1 MQKNSI
7 KKIGTIGVIILGLA
21 VILYVGFRVLY
32 PKNKFDSTKT
42 NNTVNTIIFPSEKRG
57 YLIADPVLNYDF
69 YSAKIEVFPKNISPK
84 EKKIKVEKGFIAQLY
99 PQGAEIET
107 TEELKKYIFSDN
119 PEIPNGKLVSAN
131 DAVYIYSRGKW
142 RPFLGPEFFGDLKLD
157 WDRVEPLADS
167 FKDSFEQGERIIA
180 TTPHPDGTM
189 FKTKDDKF
197 FLAWEERLLPIKNE
211 KIIKEVWDNYFVV
224 PMDSQEGTEIG
235 ECEQAYF
242 AGNFKCSFLESY
254 TKGDISGNTFIFSFG
269 EDADKIKNA
278 KISLDPLNFRDLK
291 NPKIT
296 LASLKAKI
304 IEKYGEEIF
313 K

>member
-1 MQKNSI
+1 M
-7 KKIGTIGVIILGLA
+7 KKISTIIVVTLGLA
-21 VILYVGFRVLY
+21 VVLGVGLRILY

-42 NNTVNTIIFPSEKRG
+42 NNTVNTISFPVEKRG
-57 YLIADPVLNYDF
+57 YLIADPVLDYNF
-69 YSAKIEVFPKNISPK
+69 YSAKIKISPKNTFAK

-99 PQGAEIET
+99 PQGKEIET
-107 TEELKKYIFSDN
+107 AEELERYIFSDN
-119 PEIPNGKLVSAN
+119 PEIPNGELASAN

-142 RPFLGPEFFGDLKLD
+142 RPFLGPEFFGDLGLD

-167 FKDSFEQGERIIA
+167 LKDSFEEGERIIA

-211 KIIKEVWDNYFVV
+211 ELIKEVWSSYFVV
-224 PMDSQEGTEIG
+224 PMDSRELTEIG
-235 ECEQAYF
+235 ECSQTYF
-242 AGNFKCSFLESY
+242 AGNFNCSFLESY
-254 TKGDISGNTFIFSFG
+254 TKGDVSGNTFIFSFG
-269 EDADKIKNA
+269 EDVGKIKNA
-278 KISLDPLNFRDLK
+278 KIELDPFEFADLK

-296 LASLKAKI
+296 LASLKARI